1 MRKLSEIMVRSG
13 LQTYREIIHVALF
26 SIVSSLVLFPVLLF
40 LPVPLALL
48 LLVLLYVP
56 LAAGALYACHRIL
69 QGEKGSVRT
78 MLKGTLAHYGSSFV
92 FGLVCAL
99 FVLILVSSW
108 WYYGSRSGM
117 MSLALAVFQTYF
129 VALFF
134 ISQTYTLSLVVQE
147 RLGIFSAMG
156 RSVKLFVA
164 RPMYTIGACFQMLCF
179 AVLLGV
185 TVVGFACLYM
195 GMIGFFA
202 NLVTA
207 NVLRKDEEASPSGSG
222 ADEST
227 AVSGDF
233 HLAGR
238 ES

>member
-48 LLVLLYVP
+48 VLALLYVP
-56 LAAGALYACHRIL
+56 LAAGAIHACHRIL

-78 MLKGTLAHYGSSFV
+78 MLKGTLAHYGASLV

-99 FVLILVSSW
+99 FVVILVSSW
-108 WYYGSRSGM
+108 WYYGSRSGT

-164 RPMYTIGACFQMLCF
+164 RPMYTIGACFQMLCLT
-179 AVLLGV
+179 VLLGV
-185 TVVGFACLYM
+185 TVVGFACLYI

-207 NVLRKDEEASPSGSG
+207 NVLKKDEEEARSGSG

-227 AVSGDF
+227 AISGDY